1 MQVFESLKKWR
12 QNRTTIVITH
22 DLSQIIP
29 DDFVYVMKDGVVA
42 EQGFRSDLMAKGP
55 LYGVFAGLAAEQA
68 VQPVP
73 ARHEEYIEYEG
84 SFMEVLE
91 GDDDG
96 RPRLGPTLPVN
107 RLGYRPSSTAY
118 YGLLDEYTK
127 GSRQSVFDDGNATG
141 ARPLSVPQK
150 RLSWAPRDLVAPRP
164 ISRMSFI
171 SRPSYGSRPSDEGTP
186 SISVR
191 RPSFYTNPSPYATP
205 VEKNK
210 QLSASTLSY
219 RHNAKSFHESEDEI
233 QDLKIVIPDTTA
245 KPVPKK
251 HKSVAAI
258 IFSHFPKLPTK
269 HLLTIGIAAS
279 IGHGVCTPFWSNYL
293 SNIMAVVGQGGRSPT
308 LTQNTLVVLALSVG
322 QGVSNIIQD
331 WTLFTLAANWTA
343 KLRLR
348 TFNTVLAQDRS
359 FFDESINAP
368 SAIMQILIKD
378 IDDMRNLMAEVIGKV
393 VVFVVMV
400 GMGLIW
406 AMIVQWRLT
415 LVGLS
420 VGPALAVTVVLNEAM
435 VGRAEARNKLKREAV
450 AKTFYEVRPLFYD
463 GEKCADD
470 QSVANV
476 RGIRAMALGS
486 TFLDKFRSEAQ
497 SAKSLGQRDAWG
509 VALGAAMSAGLPLFI
524 QGEFSL
530 SSIRDT
536 NGSSDELGGNVV
548 HPSGACELCPDAPGL
563 QLGSFQFDV
572 WYRPSRFQ

>member
-1 MQVFESLKKWR
+1 
-12 QNRTTIVITH
+12 
-22 DLSQIIP
+22 
-29 DDFVYVMKDGVVA
+29 MKDGIVA

-107 RLGYRPSSTAY
+107 RLGYRPSSSAY

-127 GSRQSVFDDGNATG
+127 GSRQSVFDDGNGNG
-141 ARPLSVPQK
+141 ARPLSVAQK

-171 SRPSYGSRPSDEGTP
+171 SRPSYGSRPSYEGTP
-186 SISVR
+186 SISIR
-191 RPSFYTNPSPYATP
+191 RPSFDSNPSPYATP

-219 RHNAKSFHESEDEI
+219 RHNAKSFHESEDDI
-233 QDLKIVIPDTTA
+233 KDLKIVVPDTTA
-245 KPVPKK
+245 KPVLKK

-269 HLLTIGIAAS
+269 HLLIIGIAAS

-308 LTQNTLVVLALSVG
+308 LTQNTLIVLALSVG

-450 AKTFYEVRPLFYD
+450 AKTFYEVLPSFYD
-463 GEKCADD
+463 GEKRADD

-497 SAKSLGQRDAWG
+497 SAKALGQRDAWG

-524 QGEFSL
+524 Q
-530 SSIRDT
+530 
-536 NGSSDELGGNVV
+536 
-548 HPSGACELCPDAPGL
+548 CESPLMI
-563 QLGSFQFDV
+563 
-572 WYRPSRFQ
+572 YSRY

>member
-1 MQVFESLKKWR
+1 VRDDHSSCVDEATSALDATSRVQVFESIKKWR

-127 GSRQSVFDDGNATG
+127 GSRQSVFDDGNG
-141 ARPLSVPQK
+141 GRPMSVAQK

-171 SRPSYGSRPSDEGTP
+171 SRPSYGSRPSYEGTP
-186 SISVR
+186 SISIR
-191 RPSFYTNPSPYATP
+191 RPSFDSNPSPYATP
-205 VEKNK
+205 LEKDK
-210 QLSASTLSY
+210 QLSVSTLSY
-219 RHNAKSFHESEDEI
+219 RHNAKSFHESEEDI
-233 QDLKIVIPDTTA
+233 KDLKIIVPDTTA
-245 KPVPKK
+245 KPVLKK

-269 HLLTIGIAAS
+269 HLLIIGIGAS
-279 IGHGVCTPFWSNYL
+279 VGHGVCTPFWSNYL

-308 LTQNTLVVLALSVG
+308 LTQNTLIVLALSVG
-322 QGVSNIIQD
+322 QGISNIIQD

-343 KLRLR
+343 KLRLQA
-348 TFNTVLAQDRS
+348 FSTVIAQDRS

-435 VGRAEARNKLKREAV
+435 VGKAEARNKLKREAV
-450 AKTFYEVRPLFYD
+450 AKTFYEVCLSLCHLGKSVLERVCWRERVEASIL
-463 GEKCADD
+463 ESKCGREH
-470 QSVANV
+470 VEW
-476 RGIRAMALGS
+476 IMLE
-486 TFLDKFRSEAQ
+486 RS
-497 SAKSLGQRDAWG
+497 
-509 VALGAAMSAGLPLFI
+509 
-524 QGEFSL
+524 
-530 SSIRDT
+530 
-536 NGSSDELGGNVV
+536 
-548 HPSGACELCPDAPGL
+548 
-563 QLGSFQFDV
+563 
-572 WYRPSRFQ
+572 